1 MVSGV
6 CVLIPKTLNKFKKV
20 IIINVQTVQ
29 VASLRL
35 ANLPKT
41 LNKFKKVMII
51 KVQTVQVASW
61 PLLVLPKTFDEFIN
75 CVFDMCCILQC
86 TSEAR

>member
-1 MVSGV
+1 MVSGA

-20 IIINVQTVQ
+20 IIINVKTVQ

-41 LNKFKKVMII
+41 LNKFKQVMII
-51 KVQTVQVASW
+51 KMQTVQVASW

>member
-1 MVSGV
+1 MVSGA
-6 CVLIPKTLNKFKKV
+6 CVLIPKTLNKLKKV

-29 VASLRL
+29 VASCAGVLM
-35 ANLPKT
+35 PKT

-61 PLLVLPKTFDEFIN
+61 PLLVLLKTFDEFIN

>member
-1 MVSGV
+1 M
-6 CVLIPKTLNKFKKV
+6 CLDPEDTEQINKV

-29 VASLRL
+29 VASCAGVLI
-35 ANLPKT
+35 PKT